1 MRGSYSTVPQWS
13 VQVQYPGKCPVHYPE
28 MHLLAIKL
36 CEVDAWLC
44 AKVECACAKLGG
56 D

>member
-1 MRGSYSTVPQWS
+1 MRGRLQYCATVECAGTIPRKMS
-13 VQVQYPGKCPVHYPE
+13 GTLPRNA
-28 MHLLAIKL
+28 AIKL

-44 AKVECACAKLGG
+44 AKVECACDKLGG